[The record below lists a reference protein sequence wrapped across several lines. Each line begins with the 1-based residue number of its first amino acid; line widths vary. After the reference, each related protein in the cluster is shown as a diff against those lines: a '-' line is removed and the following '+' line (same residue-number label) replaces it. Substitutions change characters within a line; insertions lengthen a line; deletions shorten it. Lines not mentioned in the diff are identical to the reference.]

1 MTSSKIH
8 TIRIL
13 PDDLCIDAEEGS
25 LLGDVLR
32 ERFPDLSFPCGG
44 KGRCLKCTFL
54 LEEGWADEGAAV
66 EQAQAPGRRF
76 LACRFRVRS
85 DLAIRPGFRPEGE
98 PIRTEWAETGTG
110 RHTGPALP
118 PAGMALDLGTT
129 TLVLSVLDTEGRP
142 LVRATAANPQ
152 QAFGADVMSRIAFA
166 RADPDALEL
175 LQRSMHE
182 RITRMAKALCRET
195 NIEPS
200 GIRRLCAAG
209 NTCMQHLFAG
219 INPAPLGTYPY
230 KPASRFGCAIEMP
243 GLEESV
249 STARDGTGPLGLA
262 PDLEV
267 YLAPVI
273 SGFIGGDIAA
283 GMLATGLLDAPGT
296 SLLVDVG
303 TNGEI
308 LLARD
313 GRATATSTAAG
324 PAFEGASLSSG
335 MLAGPGAI
343 ERVEMDGGLRLD
355 VIGGREPSGLC
366 GTGVLSAVAGLLEQG
381 IIDRSGRIV
390 SPEAWH
396 EGARGRLS
404 DRYGMVDGKPAFRL
418 APGVWI
424 TQEDVRQ
431 VQLAKAAVRAG
442 IDLILEHAGLSPE
455 DVERI
460 YVAGAFGLRLD
471 AADAVAIG
479 LFPPV
484 FRDRAL
490 FVGNTSLAGAE
501 RLLARPG
508 ERESL
513 AQVCRRVFPLD
524 LIEDGRFT
532 DPFVENLPFP

>member
-1 MTSSKIH
+1 
-8 TIRIL
+8 
-13 PDDLCIDAEEGS
+13 
-25 LLGDVLR
+25 
-32 ERFPDLSFPCGG
+32 
-44 KGRCLKCTFL
+44 
-54 LEEGWADEGAAV
+54 
-66 EQAQAPGRRF
+66 
-76 LACRFRVRS
+76 
-85 DLAIRPGFRPEGE
+85 
-98 PIRTEWAETGTG
+98 
-110 RHTGPALP
+110 
-118 PAGMALDLGTT
+118 MALDLGTT
-129 TLVLSVLDTEGRP
+129 TLVLSLLDAEGRP

-166 RADPDALEL
+166 RSAPDALEL

-182 RITRMAKALCRET
+182 RLTRMAEALCREAGVD
-195 NIEPS
+195 PS
-200 GIRRLCAAG
+200 CVRRLCAAG

-219 INPAPLGTYPY
+219 IDPAPLGAYPY
-230 KPASRFGCAIEMP
+230 EPASRFGGTIEMR
-243 GLEESV
+243 GLEKSATPV
-249 STARDGTGPLGLA
+249 RDGYGPLGLA

-273 SGFIGGDIAA
+273 SGFVGGDIAA
-283 GMLATGLLDAPGT
+283 GMLATGLVDASDI

-308 LLARD
+308 LLARN

-343 ERVEMDGGLRLD
+343 EQVDLERGLRLD
-355 VIGGREPSGLC
+355 VIGGRQPTGLC
-366 GTGVLSAVAGLLEQG
+366 GTGVLSAVAGLLEQA

-390 SPEAWH
+390 SPGAWN
-396 EGARGRLS
+396 EGAQSIPS
-404 DRYGMVDGKPAFRL
+404 DHYGMVNGKPAFRL

-431 VQLAKAAVRAG
+431 VQLAKAAVRTG
-442 IDLILEHAGLSPE
+442 IDLILEHAGLSPG
-455 DVERI
+455 DVERV
-460 YVAGAFGLRLD
+460 YVAGAFGRRLD

-479 LFPPV
+479 LFPLAL
-484 FRDRAL
+484 RDRAL

-501 RLLARPG
+501 SLLARPG

-513 AQVCRRVFPLD
+513 AQVCRRVVPLD

-532 DPFVENLPFP
+532 DPFVKNLPFP

>member
-1 MTSSKIH
+1 MTSIKTH
-8 TIRIL
+8 TIRIF

-32 ERFPDLSFPCGG
+32 ESFSDLSFPCGG
-44 KGRCLKCTFL
+44 RGRCLKCTFL
-54 LEEGWADEGAAV
+54 LEEGRADEGAAV

-85 DLAIRPGFRPEGE
+85 DVAIRPEFRPEGD
-98 PIRTEWAETGTG
+98 PIRTERLETGTG
-110 RHTGPALP
+110 RDAALP

-129 TLVLSVLDTEGRP
+129 TLVLSVLDAEGRP

-166 RADPDALEL
+166 RSDPIALEL
-175 LQRSMHE
+175 LQRSLHE
-182 RITRMAKALCRET
+182 RLTRMADALCREAKVD
-195 NIEPS
+195 PA
-200 GIRRLCAAG
+200 GIRRLFAAG

-219 INPAPLGTYPY
+219 IDPAPLGVHPY
-230 KPASRFGCAIEMP
+230 EPASRFGGVIEMP
-243 GLEESV
+243 GLEETV
-249 STARDGTGPLGLA
+249 SPTRDGSGALGLA

-267 YLAPVI
+267 YLAPII
-273 SGFIGGDIAA
+273 SGFVGGDIAA
-283 GMLATGLLDAPGT
+283 GVLATDLLDDPGT

-308 LLARD
+308 LLARG

-335 MLAGPGAI
+335 MPAGPGAI
-343 ERVEMDGGLRLD
+343 ERVDLGEGLRLD
-355 VIGGREPSGLC
+355 VIGGRKPVGLC
-366 GTGVLSAVAGLLEQG
+366 GTGVLSAAAGLLEQG
-381 IIDRSGRIV
+381 IVDRSGRIAP
-390 SPEAWH
+390 PEAWH
-396 EGARGRLS
+396 EAVRGLFS
-404 DRYGMVDGKPAFRL
+404 EHYGMVDGKPAFRL

-442 IDLILEHAGLSPE
+442 IDLILEHADLSPG
-455 DVERI
+455 DVERV
-460 YVAGAFGLRLD
+460 YVAGAFGRRLD
-471 AADAVAIG
+471 TADAIAIG
-479 LFPPV
+479 LFPPA

-513 AQVCRRVFPLD
+513 ARACGRVVALD
-524 LIEDGRFT
+524 LVEDGRFT
-532 DPFVENLPFP
+532 DPFVKNLPFP